1 MYADTAPE
9 YALWIYDMETPL
21 YNIIVGGFVYQQ
33 KVFDIPPIVNCI
45 ISTHRSLSV
54 IVLSVLR
61 YEIGVIYPI
70 HPV

>member
-1 MYADTAPE
+1 
-9 YALWIYDMETPL
+9 METPL

-33 KVFDIPPIVNCI
+33 KVFDIPPIGNCI

-61 YEIGVIYPI
+61 YEMGVIYPI